1 MDGIGILP
9 PPARGRGPAGWEG
22 ADGIHSQAE
31 LQSIK
36 NLQKYEINDNCNT
49 FAARNRLLHMWL
61 VLAFVSAIFLGFYDT
76 SKKASLRDNA
86 VLPVLFLN
94 TMFSTLIFS
103 PFLLD
108 YLGGF
113 GWFSGTFLDTAP
125 FGDGAFA
132 RGTQP
137 LDTQL
142 LPECPCSPLAAR
154 TFSNSLSYS
163 DLGATALVVQAHL
176 LVVLKAFIVL
186 SSWICGY
193 FGLKHLPLSIVGPIN
208 ATRPVLVLVG
218 ATLIFGE
225 SLNLYQWTGVL
236 LTIFSIFLMSRAGKK
251 ENIDFKSNRW
261 IWCLAGAV
269 LMGAVSGLYD
279 KFIVKSLSPMFVQ
292 SWFNFYQ
299 MIIMAAICG
308 LLWYPRRHESTPFTW
323 RWSIPL
329 ISLFIC
335 VADFAYFSS
344 LHDSES
350 MISVVS
356 LVRRSSVI
364 VSFAC
369 AALIFKERNLRTKIV
384 DLGLILLGMA
394 FIWVGTN

>member
-1 MDGIGILP
+1 
-9 PPARGRGPAGWEG
+9 
-22 ADGIHSQAE
+22 
-31 LQSIK
+31 
-36 NLQKYEINDNCNT
+36 
-49 FAARNRLLHMWL
+49 MWL
-61 VLAFVSAIFLGFYDT
+61 ALAFVSATFLGFYDT
-76 SKKASLRDNA
+76 SKKASLKGNA

-94 TMFSTLIFS
+94 TVFSTLIFS

-113 GWFSGTFLDTAP
+113 GWFTGTFLDTAP
-125 FGDGAFA
+125 FPDCAHVLDGA
-132 RGTQP
+132 QS
-137 LDTQL
+137 LDTQQ
-142 LPECPCSPLAAR
+142 LPTSPCSPLAAR
-154 TFSNSLSYS
+154 TFNNSLSNS
-163 DLGATALVVQAHL
+163 ELGATTFVVRAHL

-193 FGLKHLPLSIVGPIN
+193 FGLKHLPLSLVGPIN

-225 SLNLYQWTGVL
+225 RLNPYQWAGVL
-236 LTIFSIFLMSRAGKK
+236 LTILSVFLMSHTGKK
-251 ENIDFKSNRW
+251 EDIDFKSNKW

-269 LMGAVSGLYD
+269 FMGAVSGLYD
-279 KFIVKSLSPMFVQ
+279 KFIMKQLSPMFVQ

-308 LLWYPRRHESTPFTW
+308 LLWYPRRKESTPFTW

-335 VADFAYFSS
+335 IADFAYFTS
-344 LHDSES
+344 LNNPES

-369 AALIFKERNLRTKIV
+369 AALIFKERNLRAKAI
-384 DLGLILLGMA
+384 DLALILLGMA
-394 FIWVGTN
+394 FIWIGTR

>member
-1 MDGIGILP
+1 
-9 PPARGRGPAGWEG
+9 
-22 ADGIHSQAE
+22 
-31 LQSIK
+31 
-36 NLQKYEINDNCNT
+36 
-49 FAARNRLLHMWL
+49 MWL
-61 VLAFVSAIFLGFYDT
+61 VLAFVSATFLGFYDT

-94 TMFSTLIFS
+94 TVFSTLIFA

-108 YLGGF
+108 YIGGF

-125 FGDGAFA
+125 FSCKSYSPE
-132 RGTQP
+132 TQ
-137 LDTQL
+137 QL
-142 LPECPCSPLAAR
+142 TDSTFSPLAER
-154 TFSNSLSYS
+154 KSYT
-163 DLGATALVVQAHL
+163 LNLLQAHL

-193 FGLKHLPLSIVGPIN
+193 FGLKHLPLSLVGPIN

-225 SLNLYQWTGVL
+225 RLNGYQWIGVL
-236 LTIFSIFLMSRAGKK
+236 LTILSIFLMSRAGKK
-251 ENIDFKSNRW
+251 ENIDFKSNKW
-261 IWCLAGAV
+261 VWCLAGAV

-279 KFIVKSLSPMFVQ
+279 KFIMKQLCPMFVQ
-292 SWFNFYQ
+292 SWFNLYQ
-299 MIIMAAICG
+299 MVIMAVICG

-335 VADFAYFSS
+335 IADFAYFSS
-344 LHDSES
+344 LNNPES

-369 AALIFKERNLRTKIV
+369 AALIFKERNLRAKAL
-384 DLGLILLGMA
+384 DLALILIGMA
-394 FIWVGTN
+394 FIWIGTR

>member
-1 MDGIGILP
+1 
-9 PPARGRGPAGWEG
+9 
-22 ADGIHSQAE
+22 
-31 LQSIK
+31 
-36 NLQKYEINDNCNT
+36 
-49 FAARNRLLHMWL
+49 MWL
-61 VLAFVSAIFLGFYDT
+61 VLAFVSATFLGFYDT
-76 SKKASLRDNA
+76 SKKASLKGNA

-94 TMFSTLIFS
+94 TVFSTLIFS

-108 YLGGF
+108 YIGGF

-125 FGDGAFA
+125 FTPGAPFTTGGA
-132 RGTQP
+132 PFPGGAQPRDTQP
-137 LDTQL
+137 LPATS
-142 LPECPCSPLAAR
+142 CSPLAAGGL
-154 TFSNSLSYS
+154 SKSLIGRG
-163 DLGATALVVQAHL
+163 LGATAFAVQAHL

-225 SLNLYQWTGVL
+225 RLNPYQWAGVL
-236 LTIFSIFLMSRAGKK
+236 VTILSVFLMSRTGKK
-251 ENIDFKSNRW
+251 ENIDFRRNRW

-279 KFIVKSLSPMFVQ
+279 KFIMKQLSPMFVQ

-299 MIIMAAICG
+299 MIIMAVICG
-308 LLWYPRRHESTPFTW
+308 LLWYPRRKESTPFVW

-335 VADFAYFSS
+335 IADFAYFTS
-344 LHDSES
+344 LNDPES

-369 AALIFKERNLRTKIV
+369 AALIFKERTLRAKAV
-384 DLGLILLGMA
+384 DLVLILIGMA
-394 FIWVGTN
+394 FIWIGTR

>member
-1 MDGIGILP
+1 
-9 PPARGRGPAGWEG
+9 
-22 ADGIHSQAE
+22 
-31 LQSIK
+31 
-36 NLQKYEINDNCNT
+36 
-49 FAARNRLLHMWL
+49 MWL
-61 VLAFVSAIFLGFYDT
+61 VLAFVSATFLGFYDT
-76 SKKASLRDNA
+76 SKKASLKGNA

-94 TMFSTLIFS
+94 TVFSTLIFS

-108 YLGGF
+108 YIGGF
-113 GWFSGTFLDTAP
+113 GWFSGILLDTAP
-125 FGDGAFA
+125 FPDCAHVLGGA
-132 RGTQP
+132 QS
-137 LDTQL
+137 LDTQQ
-142 LPECPCSPLAAR
+142 LPTSPCSPLAAR
-154 TFSNSLSYS
+154 TFNNSLSNS
-163 DLGATALVVQAHL
+163 ELGATTFVVRAHL

-225 SLNLYQWTGVL
+225 RLNPYQWAGVL
-236 LTIFSIFLMSRAGKK
+236 VTILSVFLMSRTGKK
-251 ENIDFKSNRW
+251 ENIDFKSNKW

-279 KFIVKSLSPMFVQ
+279 KFIMKQLSPMFVQ

-299 MIIMAAICG
+299 MIIMAVICG
-308 LLWYPRRHESTPFTW
+308 LLWYPKRHQSTPFTW
-323 RWSIPL
+323 KWSIPL

-335 VADFAYFSS
+335 IADFAYFTS
-344 LHDSES
+344 LNDPES

-369 AALIFKERNLRTKIV
+369 AALIFKERNLRAKAV
-384 DLGLILLGMA
+384 DLALILIGMA
-394 FIWVGTN
+394 FIWIGTR

>member
-1 MDGIGILP
+1 
-9 PPARGRGPAGWEG
+9 
-22 ADGIHSQAE
+22 
-31 LQSIK
+31 
-36 NLQKYEINDNCNT
+36 
-49 FAARNRLLHMWL
+49 MWL
-61 VLAFVSAIFLGFYDT
+61 VLAFVSATFLGFYDT

-94 TMFSTLIFS
+94 TLFSTLIFS

-108 YLGGF
+108 YIGGF
-113 GWFSGTFLDTAP
+113 GWFGGTFLNTAS
-125 FGDGAFA
+125 GAENEA
-132 RGTQP
+132 
-137 LDTQL
+137 
-142 LPECPCSPLAAR
+142 
-154 TFSNSLSYS
+154 
-163 DLGATALVVQAHL
+163 QAHL

-225 SLNLYQWTGVL
+225 SLNFYQWVGVL
-236 LTIFSIFLMSRAGKK
+236 LTILSIFLMSRTGKK
-251 ENIDFKSNRW
+251 EDIDFKSNKW

-279 KFIVKSLSPMFVQ
+279 KFIMKSLSPMFVQ

-299 MIIMAAICG
+299 MIIMAVICG
-308 LLWYPRRHESTPFTW
+308 LLWYPRRHQSTPFKW

-335 VADFAYFSS
+335 IADFAYFTS
-344 LHDSES
+344 LNDSES

-369 AALIFKERNLRTKIV
+369 AILIFKERNLRAKIV

-394 FIWVGTN
+394 FIWMGTAR